1 MKLIVGLGNP
11 GSQYTN
17 TRHNAGFM
25 VIDRLCAA
33 HGNASPVKARFQAA
47 TSEVSIGGERCLLM
61 KPTTFMNL
69 SGRSVAEAVRFFKVD
84 PVLDLLV
91 VVDDLYLPTGD
102 VRLKPG
108 GGAAGHNGLT
118 SIQTLLGR
126 DDYPRLRVGVGQ
138 QPTGGKPSHMDQAD
152 YVLSRFSDDESPLL
166 AGAVTKSV
174 KTVETYAAKGLAHAM
189 NFANAGPAKPPRMDQ
204 RSTEASSVPKPAGA
218 AAVPVPTV
226 ARPPGPQPG
235 GTIDRSGTP

>member
-33 HGNASPVKARFQAA
+33 HGDASPVKARFQAA
-47 TSEVSIGGERCLLM
+47 TTEISIGGERCLLM

-84 PVLDLLV
+84 PVEDLLV
-91 VVDDLYLPTGD
+91 VVDDLYLPTGA

-108 GGAAGHNGLT
+108 GGAADELVEQHLPE
-118 SIQTLLGR
+118 R

-138 QPTGGKPSHMDQAD
+138 QPTGGKPSHMDQSD
-152 YVLSRFSDDESPLL
+152 YVLSRFTDDESPLL
-166 AGAVTKSV
+166 AGAITKSV
-174 KTVETYAAKGLAHAM
+174 KTAETYAARGLTHAM
-189 NFANAGPAKPPRMDQ
+189 NFANAGPPRQ
-204 RSTEASSVPKPAGA
+204 PKPQPRTDESA
-218 AAVPVPTV
+218 
-226 ARPPGPQPG
+226 PPA
-235 GTIDRSGTP
+235 SAS

>member
-33 HGNASPVKARFQAA
+33 HGDASPVKARFQAA
-47 TSEVSIGGERCLLM
+47 TTEVSIGGERCLLM

-84 PVLDLLV
+84 PVQDLLV
-91 VVDDLYLPTGD
+91 VVDDLYLPTGA

-118 SIQTLLGR
+118 SIETLLGR

-138 QPTGGKPSHMDQAD
+138 QPTGGKPSHMDQSD
-152 YVLSRFSDDESPLL
+152 FVLSRFTEDESPLL
-166 AGAVTKSV
+166 AGAITKSV
-174 KTVETYAAKGLAHAM
+174 KTAETYAARGLTHAM
-189 NFANAGPAKPPRMDQ
+189 NFANAGPPRQ
-204 RSTEASSVPKPAGA
+204 PKPQPRTDESA
-218 AAVPVPTV
+218 
-226 ARPPGPQPG
+226 PPA
-235 GTIDRSGTP
+235 SAS